1 MSEYGNMSVTN
12 GTNETDPDPGW
23 RYIVEGI
30 EMCYSL
36 ILIVLGTIGNCISVL
51 AFFTTKLRKLSSSFY
66 LAALAISDT
75 GFLVALFISWLNSF
89 GVPLFNV
96 SGLCEMNLYLTY
108 VCSFLS
114 AWLVVAFTVERFI
127 AVRYPLRRPSMC
139 TVARAKVVLASLTL
153 LALILNVP
161 NFWLTQIEIRDNKPI
176 CSLNPK
182 FTVLATVINH
192 VDFVVTFILPF
203 FVIATLNAWI
213 SLMVWQLA
221 RIRRVL
227 TLTGPRERNI
237 HCRRLHQ
244 PHCAAIPQQSL
255 RSSASQTK
263 VTKMLLVVSTVFLC
277 LNLPSYVLRVRVYVQ
292 GSESKSQEENLPIL
306 QHVAHVL
313 FITNF
318 GINFVLYCVSGQN
331 FRRAFCSLCCSCCP
345 CSRQRADSTQL
356 TVVSEYTRST
366 GSIAHRRTVTLNG
379 FQVPWKEAHE
389 LLPLTK

>member
-1 MSEYGNMSVTN
+1 
-12 GTNETDPDPGW
+12 
-23 RYIVEGI
+23 
-30 EMCYSL
+30 
-36 ILIVLGTIGNCISVL
+36 
-51 AFFTTKLRKLSSSFY
+51 
-66 LAALAISDT
+66 
-75 GFLVALFISWLNSF
+75 
-89 GVPLFNV
+89 
-96 SGLCEMNLYLTY
+96 
-108 VCSFLS
+108 
-114 AWLVVAFTVERFI
+114 
-127 AVRYPLRRPSMC
+127 MC
-139 TVARAKVVLASLTL
+139 TVARAKVVLASLTA

-227 TLTGPRERNI
+227 TLTAPRDRNI

-244 PHCAAIPQQSL
+244 SHCAAIPQQSF

-292 GSESKSQEENLPIL
+292 VRNIS
-306 QHVAHVL
+306 
-313 FITNF
+313 
-318 GINFVLYCVSGQN
+318 
-331 FRRAFCSLCCSCCP
+331 
-345 CSRQRADSTQL
+345 
-356 TVVSEYTRST
+356 
-366 GSIAHRRTVTLNG
+366 
-379 FQVPWKEAHE
+379 
-389 LLPLTK
+389 